1 MKRIIQART
10 IVVKVGS
17 ATITTDEGE
26 LDAQFLISLARQLSE
41 VRRSNRHVVLV
52 TSGAI
57 RTGIAALKSSG
68 VTVRPRLS
76 LPEKQA
82 AAAVGQGLLMH
93 AYQRSFARYHQPVA
107 QVLLTRGDLD
117 ERKRFLNAR
126 NTFHT
131 LFAMGVVPIVNEN
144 DTVAVEEIRFG
155 DNDTLAAMVAIIADA
170 DLMILLSVVDGLFL
184 GEINSGK
191 PVQRVESITPAI
203 EAAVQREVSPG
214 GTGGMTTKLEAARQ
228 AMSAGIPT
236 VLANGRTK
244 DVVLRILHG
253 EPIGTFFA
261 PAEEVAARS
270 NLSSRK
276 KWIAFGRRPR
286 GELIVNEGA
295 RKSIVENGRSLLA
308 VGIVDVRGSF
318 SAGDMV
324 SVRDEQGREFAR
336 GLVNYDSQEIYKVMG
351 LRSSQIERVLGYR
364 DFDEVI
370 HRDNLVKIAL

>member
-1 MKRIIQART
+1 
-10 IVVKVGS
+10 
-17 ATITTDEGE
+17 
-26 LDAQFLISLARQLSE
+26 
-41 VRRSNRHVVLV
+41 
-52 TSGAI
+52 
-57 RTGIAALKSSG
+57 
-68 VTVRPRLS
+68 
-76 LPEKQA
+76 
-82 AAAVGQGLLMH
+82 
-93 AYQRSFARYHQPVA
+93 
-107 QVLLTRGDLD
+107 
-117 ERKRFLNAR
+117 
-126 NTFHT
+126 
-131 LFAMGVVPIVNEN
+131 
-144 DTVAVEEIRFG
+144 
-155 DNDTLAAMVAIIADA
+155 
-170 DLMILLSVVDGLFL
+170 
-184 GEINSGK
+184 
-191 PVQRVESITPAI
+191 
-203 EAAVQREVSPG
+203 
-214 GTGGMTTKLEAARQ
+214 MTTKLEAARQ

-244 DVVLRILHG
+244 DVVLRILRG

-364 DFDEVI
+364 DFDEVT